1 MKSKSI
7 SKAEIE
13 WRRRGAKGVFDRK
26 NDQVIP
32 LEQDYPVEIP
42 PDALDVNLNVEP
54 AIVRCIHDEYW
65 VTCKNL
71 RPLRAAAQTVTT
83 RVHL

>member
-1 MKSKSI
+1 MRSKSI

-26 NDQVIP
+26 NDRVIP

-42 PDALDVNLNVEP
+42 PDALDVNRNVEP

-65 VTCKNL
+65 VTCKTCDL
-71 RPLRAAAQTVTT
+71 SGPQRKQ
-83 RVHL
+83 